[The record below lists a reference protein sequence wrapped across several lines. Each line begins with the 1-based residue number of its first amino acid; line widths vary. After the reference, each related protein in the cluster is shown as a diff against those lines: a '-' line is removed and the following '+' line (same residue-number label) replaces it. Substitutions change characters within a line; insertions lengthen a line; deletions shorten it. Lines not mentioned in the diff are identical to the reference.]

1 MKYIVSLI
9 MSLVISLL
17 VISCTQ
23 NRQQYR
29 TVLQNE
35 DLVRLKCNMNPNG
48 TVDFNYLC
56 PKHFVGAK
64 FNNE

>member
-1 MKYIVSLI
+1 
-9 MSLVISLL
+9 
-17 VISCTQ
+17 
-23 NRQQYR
+23 
-29 TVLQNE
+29 
-35 DLVRLKCNMNPNG
+35 MNPNG